1 MNQSLL
7 QILDKKEWKLGFA
20 AWIFAGY
27 SPLQKKKNGLIIRL
41 ADEEKIPFGSIEFR
55 AAETAKNEIKNQ
67 LGLRIITSRGIS
79 QIEDSER
86 FERNWLI
93 DIASSVKRAEGNL
106 DVWWSDWACKKHYL
120 PAYLVPDAIS
130 DQERRDRGSFSWC
143 TPSNPDDLQDPKN
156 PSSDDLG
163 VETYGAD
170 AKLNSNAVEV
180 TPLFQPRKNA
190 GPVENPI
197 EEKYELYSFFL
208 QVVMEQKTVVPE
220 KRAEIEGVAKHGSP
234 LPSAAVARDLIIQA
248 AKERDYIAQY
258 WSVWKSKKGG
268 LLQWQKKDARSDFAE
283 THELSPNTLK
293 SRIDDWFQK
302 TDAGNEYD
310 KFFKISKGK
319 FFKPRSE

>member
-1 MNQSLL
+1 MNPSLL

-41 ADEEKIPFGSIEFR
+41 VDEEKIPFGCIEFR

-67 LGLRIITSRGIS
+67 LGLRIIASRGIS

-93 DIASSVKRAEGNL
+93 DIASSVYIAEANL
-106 DVWWSDWACKKHYL
+106 DVWWGDWACKKHYL
-120 PAYLVPDAIS
+120 PAYLVPGAIS

-143 TPSNPDDLQDPKN
+143 TPSSPDNIQDPKN
-156 PSSDDLG
+156 PSPDDFG

-170 AKLNSNAVEV
+170 AKLKSKSEEV
-180 TPLFQPRKNA
+180 TALFQQRKNA
-190 GPVENPI
+190 GPVENPTR
-197 EEKYELYSFFL
+197 EKYELYSFFQ
-208 QVVMEQKTVVPE
+208 QVVMEQTTVVPE
-220 KRAEIEGVAKHGSP
+220 KQAEIEGVAKHGSP
-234 LPSAAVARDLIIQA
+234 LLSAAAARDLIIQA

-258 WSVWKSKKGG
+258 WSVWKSKKRGV
-268 LLQWQKKDARSDFAE
+268 LQWQKKDVRSDFAE
-283 THELSPNTLK
+283 THELSLNTLK

-302 TDAGNEYD
+302 TDAGIEYD

>member
-67 LGLRIITSRGIS
+67 LGLRIIASRGIT
-79 QIEDSER
+79 QIDDSER

-93 DIASSVKRAEGNL
+93 DIVSRVYSAEGNL

-120 PAYLVPDAIS
+120 PAYLVQGAIS

-156 PSSDDLG
+156 PAPDELG

-180 TPLFQPRKNA
+180 THLFLKRKNA

-197 EEKYELYSFFL
+197 EEKYELYSFFH
-208 QVVMEQKTVVPE
+208 QVVMEQMIVVPV
-220 KRAEIEGVAKHGSP
+220 KQAEIESVAKHGSP

-258 WSVWKSKKGG
+258 WSVWKSEKGG
-268 LLQWQKKDARSDFAE
+268 LLQWQKKDVCSDFAE
-283 THELSPNTLK
+283 THELSRNTLK

-302 TDAGNEYD
+302 TDTGIEYD

>member
-41 ADEEKIPFGSIEFR
+41 VDEEKIPFGCIEFR

-67 LGLRIITSRGIS
+67 LGLRIIASRGIS
-79 QIEDSER
+79 QIADSER

-93 DIASSVKRAEGNL
+93 DIASSVYIAEANL
-106 DVWWSDWACKKHYL
+106 DVWWGDWACKKHYL
-120 PAYLVPDAIS
+120 PAYLVPGAIS
-130 DQERRDRGSFSWC
+130 DQERLDRGSFSWC
-143 TPSNPDDLQDPKN
+143 TPSSPDDILDREN
-156 PSSDDLG
+156 PSPDDYG
-163 VETYGAD
+163 VKTYGAD
-170 AKLNSNAVEV
+170 AKLKSNAEEV
-180 TPLFQPRKNA
+180 TALFQQRKNA

-197 EEKYELYSFFL
+197 EEKYELYSFFH
-208 QVVMEQKTVVPE
+208 QVILEQITMVPE
-220 KRAEIEGVAKHGSP
+220 KQADIEGVVKHGSS
-234 LPSAAVARDLIIQA
+234 LPSAAVSRDLIIQA
-248 AKERDYIAQY
+248 AKERDYIAKY

-268 LLQWQKKDARSDFAE
+268 VLKWQKKDVRSDFAE
-283 THELSPNTLK
+283 THELSPNILK

-302 TDAGNEYD
+302 TDAGIEYD

>member
-1 MNQSLL
+1 MNPSLL

-41 ADEEKIPFGSIEFR
+41 VDEEKIPFGCIEFR

-67 LGLRIITSRGIS
+67 LGLRIIASRGIS

-93 DIASSVKRAEGNL
+93 DIASSVYIAEANL
-106 DVWWSDWACKKHYL
+106 DVWWGDWACKKHYL
-120 PAYLVPDAIS
+120 PAYLVPGAIS
-130 DQERRDRGSFSWC
+130 DQERLDRGSFSWC
-143 TPSNPDDLQDPKN
+143 TPSSPDDIQDPKN
-156 PSSDDLG
+156 PSPDDFG

-170 AKLNSNAVEV
+170 AKLKSKSEEV
-180 TPLFQPRKNA
+180 TALFRQRKNA
-190 GPVENPI
+190 GPVENPTR
-197 EEKYELYSFFL
+197 EKYELYSFFQ
-208 QVVMEQKTVVPE
+208 QVVMEQTTVVPE
-220 KRAEIEGVAKHGSP
+220 KQAEIEGVAKHGSP
-234 LPSAAVARDLIIQA
+234 LLSAAAARDLIIQA

-258 WSVWKSKKGG
+258 WSVWKSKKRGV
-268 LLQWQKKDARSDFAE
+268 LQWQKKDVRSDFAE

-302 TDAGNEYD
+302 TDAGIEYD
-310 KFFKISKGK
+310 KFFKISKSK

>member
-55 AAETAKNEIKNQ
+55 AAEAAKNKIKNQ
-67 LGLRIITSRGIS
+67 LGLKIIASRGVS
-79 QIEDSER
+79 KIEDSER
-86 FERNWLI
+86 FARNWLI
-93 DIASSVKRAEGNL
+93 DIVSRVYSAEGNL
-106 DVWWSDWACKKHYL
+106 DVWWCDWACKKHYL
-120 PAYLVPDAIS
+120 PAYLVPGAIS

-143 TPSNPDDLQDPKN
+143 TPSSPDDIQDPKI
-156 PSSDDLG
+156 SSPDDFG

-170 AKLNSNAVEV
+170 AKLKSNAEDV
-180 TPLFQPRKNA
+180 TALFQQRKNA

-197 EEKYELYSFFL
+197 EEKYELYSFFY
-208 QVVMEQKTVVPE
+208 QVVMEQITVVPE
-220 KRAEIEGVAKHGSP
+220 KQAEIEGVAKHGSP

-258 WSVWKSKKGG
+258 WSVWNSKKGG
-268 LLQWQKKDARSDFAE
+268 LLQWQKKDVRSDFAE
-283 THELSPNTLK
+283 THELSPSTLK

-302 TDAGNEYD
+302 TDAGTEYD
-310 KFFKISKGK
+310 EFFKISKGK

>member
-7 QILDKKEWKLGFA
+7 EILDKKEWKLGFA

-41 ADEEKIPFGSIEFR
+41 VDEQKIPFGCIEFR

-67 LGLRIITSRGIS
+67 LGLRIIASKGLS

-93 DIASSVKRAEGNL
+93 DIASSIYIAEANL
-106 DVWWSDWACKKHYL
+106 DVWWGDWACKKHYL
-120 PAYLVPDAIS
+120 PAYLVPGAIS

-143 TPSNPDDLQDPKN
+143 TPSSPDDIQDSGN
-156 PSSDDLG
+156 PSSDDFG

-170 AKLNSNAVEV
+170 AKLKSTAEEV
-180 TPLFQPRKNA
+180 TALFQQRKNA

-197 EEKYELYSFFL
+197 EEKYELYSFFHL
-208 QVVMEQKTVVPE
+208 VIMEQIAMVPE
-220 KRAEIEGVAKHGSP
+220 RQADIEGVVKHGSS
-234 LPSAAVARDLIIQA
+234 LLSAAVARDLIIQA
-248 AKERDYIAQY
+248 AKERDYISQY

-268 LLQWQKKDARSDFAE
+268 VLQWQKKDVRSDFAE

-302 TDAGNEYD
+302 TDAGIEYD